1 MTRIALKND
10 TEMRTIEDNYALL
23 ERLVDEERIY
33 LDPAF
38 PFGRVCRLL
47 GVRREEM
54 DALLMAELG
63 LGGEALFEALR
74 AAFPERL
81 ERKYGLKVFFREL

>member
-1 MTRIALKND
+1 
-10 TEMRTIEDNYALL
+10 MRTIEENYALL
-23 ERLVDEERIY
+23 T
-33 LDPAF
+33 
-38 PFGRVCRLL
+38 
-47 GVRREEM
+47 
-54 DALLMAELG
+54 AELG